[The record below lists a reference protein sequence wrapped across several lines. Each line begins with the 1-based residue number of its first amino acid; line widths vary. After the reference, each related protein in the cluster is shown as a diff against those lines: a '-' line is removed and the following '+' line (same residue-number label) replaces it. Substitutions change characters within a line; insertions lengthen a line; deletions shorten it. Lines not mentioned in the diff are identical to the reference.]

1 MASAAKFRERWRGAI
16 AWLGAVAIAALGS
29 SGMGACGYHFPGAAA
44 TLPGGGTRLR
54 VARFDNRTRSPGL
67 ENDVLEALESEIAR
81 RGQFKIAAEGE
92 APDVILEGSIN
103 SLEVR
108 PVAFNSTD
116 EALQY
121 ETVMTLSARLRN
133 PHNGSIVWR
142 VSSLRENDSYG
153 AVAQTV
159 VPQSSL
165 FQSQSTLNSAD
176 LNQLTD
182 VQLSE
187 SQNREAL
194 DRVLDNASRDLYNSM
209 VEDF

>member
-1 MASAAKFRERWRGAI
+1 MNWRSRAARRTRGAI
-16 AWLGAVAIAALGS
+16 AVLAALLVAG
-29 SGMGACGYHFPGAAA
+29 GCGYHFPGQAA

-54 VARFDNRTRSPGL
+54 VARFENHTRSPGL
-67 ENDVLEALESEIAR
+67 ENDVLEAIEAEVAR
-81 RGQFKIAAEGE
+81 RGQFTIAGDGQ
-92 APDVILEGSIN
+92 APDVILEGTIT
-103 SLEVR
+103 SLVVR
-108 PVAFNSTD
+108 PIAFSSTD

-121 ETVMTLSARLRN
+121 ETVMTLSARLRD
-133 PHNGSIVWR
+133 PRNGAIVWR
-142 VSSLRENDSYG
+142 VAALRENDSYG

-165 FQSQSTLNSAD
+165 FQSQSTLNSND
-176 LNQLTD
+176 LGQLTD